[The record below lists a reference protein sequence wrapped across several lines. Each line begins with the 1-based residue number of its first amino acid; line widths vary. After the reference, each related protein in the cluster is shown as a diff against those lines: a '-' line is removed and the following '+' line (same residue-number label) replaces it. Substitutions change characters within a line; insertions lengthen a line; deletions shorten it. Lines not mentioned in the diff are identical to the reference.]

1 MREYDQIF
9 DWYVAERSPE
19 VGVADVEEF
28 VCTLAP
34 GARILEL
41 GCGSGV
47 PITRLL
53 VRSGFQVFGVDSSAK
68 MVAAFSANFPGLS
81 VQCAT
86 IQDSDFF
93 TTDFAA
99 VIAWGVLFHLTP
111 DMQRAALAKIAQHL
125 QPQGRLLF
133 TAGDKQGTR
142 DGKMNDVDFRYYSLA
157 ADEYERILAEN
168 GMRLLN
174 RHSDRWD
181 NVYYIA
187 EKVDQP

>member
-9 DWYVAERSPE
+9 DWYVAERNPE
-19 VGVADVEEF
+19 VGVTDVEEF
-28 VCTLAP
+28 ICTLPP

-41 GCGSGV
+41 GCGSGI

-53 VRSGFQVFGVDSSAK
+53 VRSGFAVFGVDSSAR
-68 MVAAFSANFPGLS
+68 MIAGFRANFPGLS
-81 VQCAT
+81 AQCAT

-93 TTDFAA
+93 STDFAA

-111 DMQRAALAKIAQHL
+111 DEQGAALAKIARHL
-125 QPQGRLLF
+125 QPHGRLLF

-142 DGKMNDVDFRYYSLA
+142 DGKMNEVDFRYYSLNS
-157 ADEYERILAEN
+157 DEYERILSEN
-168 GMRLLN
+168 GMRLLD
-174 RHSDRWD
+174 RHNDRWE

-187 EKVDQP
+187 EKEGQP